1 MYTRVTNFQ
10 CKPDKLE
17 EATALAESLKPEIMA
32 IPGITYYMSAGND
45 DGDCISV
52 AVYES
57 RDAADAAADTASA
70 LFARF
75 DEYLEG
81 PPQPQSY
88 RVLLHGTNL

>member
-1 MYTRVTNFQ
+1 MYTRVTTFQ

-17 EATALAESLKPEIMA
+17 EATALAERLQPEIMA
-32 IPGITYYMSAGND
+32 IPGILSYMIAGHD
-45 DGDCISV
+45 DGDCIAV

-75 DEYLEG
+75 AEFLEG

-88 RVLLHGTNL
+88 KVFLQGTNT